1 MRALLIRIWLFLS
14 VLWVSFGG
22 ALAVSN
28 DPFSAGLRDEF
39 ASLPSGVA
47 QIGLSPIEYG
57 RLALYLILI
66 FLPTSAALG
75 AWRNKPLD
83 YLRSSEVTGDC
94 PVRWQGGAVPRG
106 NGSTGCRGR
115 RNKP

>member
-28 DPFSAGLRDEF
+28 DPFSAGLRDRF

-66 FLPTSAALG
+66 FCHQRCFGCLAEQAAGLSTELG
-75 AWRNKPLD
+75 SDR
-83 YLRSSEVTGDC
+83 
-94 PVRWQGGAVPRG
+94 
-106 NGSTGCRGR
+106 
-115 RNKP
+115 

>member
-28 DPFSAGLRDEF
+28 DPFSAGLRDRF

-47 QIGLSPIEYG
+47 QIGLSPTEYG

-66 FLPTSAALG
+66 FCPPALLWVLGGTSRWIIYG
-75 AWRNKPLD
+75 ARK
-83 YLRSSEVTGDC
+83 
-94 PVRWQGGAVPRG
+94 
-106 NGSTGCRGR
+106 
-115 RNKP
+115 